1 MRNDTPA
8 VKIQEFDILRALAIL
23 MLMFHHSEA
32 YGLSLFGYPLE
43 GLNPY
48 FEGILLGIFFF
59 ISGYFAERSFQKQNK
74 GGVSFFSSRMLRVY
88 PPYLLGLVLYIFML
102 GISFKKRDLLIYLT
116 GTHFIFAPN
125 YAKPVITIWYI
136 GAIVLFYLV
145 FGILLANLRTTK
157 PLVIVSALVF
167 AAAYAL
173 HQWTGLL
180 DERFFKYFIVFL
192 AGILF
197 ARPQFFSHWLSGEHT
212 LLKLAIA
219 ILATFIFFLVLNFGS
234 TSPFYILGVVF
245 FILSWII
252 LLFAIATKIK
262 VPFLL
267 KFAGVISYASY
278 FVYLLHRPLWAWLTD
293 IFSVETF
300 QNQVFFRMIPAS
312 ILVFILS
319 YYLQYGYDRLLAIF
333 RRNG

>member
-8 VKIQEFDILRALAIL
+8 AKIQEFDILRALAIL

-74 GGVSFFSSRMLRVY
+74 GSVSFFFSRMLRVY
-88 PPYLLGLVLYIFML
+88 PPYLLGLILYIFML

-145 FGILLANLRTTK
+145 FGILLANLRTTR

-167 AAAYAL
+167 TAAYAL

-180 DERFFKYFIVFL
+180 DERFFKYFIAFL

-197 ARPQFFSHWLSGEHT
+197 ARPLSFTHWLSGEHT

-219 ILATFIFFLVLNFGS
+219 ILAAFIFSLVLSFGS

-245 FILSWII
+245 FTLSWII